1 MKVFSVTVF
10 PVRYVQVMLSRIKLP
25 FSLSVAT
32 FAAAFVLMVA
42 VAPVRAQSSSSS
54 PIAPAPEKPAP
65 QNNKDDRDDDIN
77 FGSRET
83 DARTRLILKAE
94 KKAYEEHVARAKEAS
109 DLATE
114 LKTSFAASNVFN
126 AADQKKLERLE
137 KLTKRIRNEVGGSE
151 MDGDPKDLPNTLG
164 DGVNLLANLAKEL
177 YDEVEKTPRHVISAS
192 LIEQANKLLT
202 VIQFVRGPGH

>member
-1 MKVFSVTVF
+1 
-10 PVRYVQVMLSRIKLP
+10 MLSKMKRP
-25 FSLSVAT
+25 GT
-32 FAAAFVLMVA
+32 FCALTLALLISA
-42 VAPVRAQSSSSS
+42 VISARAQSSPRS
-54 PIAPAPEKPAP
+54 PIAPPPTPPPA
-65 QNNKDDRDDDIN
+65 NNKDDRDNDVD

-114 LKTSFAASNVFN
+114 LKTSYAASNTFN

-151 MDGDPKDLPNTLG
+151 MDADPKDLPNTVS
-164 DGVNLLANLAKEL
+164 DAVNVLPDMAKEL
-177 YDEVEKTPRHVISAS
+177 YDEVEKTPRRVVSAS
-192 LIEQANKLLT
+192 LIERANRLLA
-202 VIQFVRGPGH
+202 VIQFVRGPRH

>member
-1 MKVFSVTVF
+1 
-10 PVRYVQVMLSRIKLP
+10 MLSRMKLP

-32 FAAAFVLMVA
+32 LFATFALLAA

-54 PIAPAPEKPAP
+54 PSPPPAAAATPS
-65 QNNKDDRDDDIN
+65 NKDDRDDDVN

-83 DARTRLILKAE
+83 DARARLILKAE

-114 LKTSFAASNVFN
+114 LKTSYAASNVFN
-126 AADQKKLERLE
+126 AADLKKLERLE

-151 MDGDPKDLPNTLG
+151 MDADPKDLPNTFG
-164 DGVNLLANLAKEL
+164 DGVNLIADLAKEL
-177 YDEVEKTPRHVISAS
+177 YDQVEKTPRHVVSAS

-202 VIQFVRGPGH
+202 VIQFVRSPRH